1 MAKTEK
7 SPITIEGVEY
17 FYEDLIP
24 EQQVLFNHC
33 VDLDRKISSMQF
45 NLDQLNIGKNAAFAM
60 LKNSLIATKAIAEA
74 EAQAQEAAPAEATA
88 Q

>member
-17 FYEDLIP
+17 FYEDLTQ

-33 VDLDRKISSMQF
+33 VDLDRKLSSARF
-45 NLDQLNIGKNAAFAM
+45 NVDQLAVGREAF
-60 LKNSLIATKAIAEA
+60 LKLLVESLDKAEA
-74 EAQAQEAAPAEATA
+74 EAAAEVAEA
-88 Q
+88 